1 MFIHSFLFRDMS
13 SSRLRN
19 KIYKYGVF
27 FFFADGKVRTT
38 KTTQICDGY
47 RGKVKEGETVELLW
61 EGTKV
66 WGRIVKLHGKCCS
79 CMIALLWSQHQSKK
93 EIIQ

>member
-1 MFIHSFLFRDMS
+1 M
-13 SSRLRN
+13 
-19 KIYKYGVF
+19 VC

-47 RGKVKEGETVELLW
+47 RGKVKEGETVELQW